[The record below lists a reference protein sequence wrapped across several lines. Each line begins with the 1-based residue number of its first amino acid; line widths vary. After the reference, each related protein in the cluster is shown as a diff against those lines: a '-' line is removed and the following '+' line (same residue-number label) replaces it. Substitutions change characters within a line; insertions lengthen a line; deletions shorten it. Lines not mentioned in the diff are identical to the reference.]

1 MPDLSIIIATYNRRR
16 TVECILRALER
27 QSLPGMLT
35 VPAAGFWAH
44 PATVTGRKHHK
55 GI

>member
-1 MPDLSIIIATYNRRR
+1 MLDLSVIIATYNRRR

-35 VPAAGFWAH
+35 VPAAGFWAS
-44 PATVTGRKHHK
+44 PTTVTGRKYLK